1 MTDLINNASFI
12 IVIFIAL
19 CAIVDLYI
27 LNKGQ
32 HLIAGGKIKRGEL
45 VCMGADGRIYAT
57 CENCAPLGIMWI
69 EQ

>member
-19 CAIVDLYI
+19 CAIVNLYI
-27 LNKGQ
+27 LNEGQ
-32 HLIAGGKIKRGEL
+32 HRIAGSKIKRGGL
-45 VCMGADGRIYAT
+45 VCMGADGRIYAAS
-57 CENCAPLGIMWI
+57 ENSAPLGIMCI